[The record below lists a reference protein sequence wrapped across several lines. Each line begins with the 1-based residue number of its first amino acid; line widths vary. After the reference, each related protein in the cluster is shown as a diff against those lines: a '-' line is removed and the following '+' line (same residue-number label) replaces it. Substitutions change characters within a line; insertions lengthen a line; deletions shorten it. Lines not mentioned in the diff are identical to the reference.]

1 MKNNPLSWRLLI
13 LGSAFM
19 ILLSA
24 CGSSLDSTPYPTPTR
39 TNTPQSLQTTLT
51 PKPDVTNTSE
61 GFLETET
68 ETELSAKDWR
78 SQLQDLLALRTKT
91 LSEKGWLH
99 TVRKFENYWDE
110 FCQQNPD
117 KCATMPENW
126 YRMGPPMHSLEQW
139 IELDGSGHQAGNSLE
154 LTLQED
160 GTPVWA
166 KAATSDHRLSSF
178 YLDPDYQPQEMIQM
192 ETNKATTDEGQSV
205 DLLFPDY
212 LSPIQ
217 EKVRLNIEKKLEIT
231 TSQIDYQGHPAL
243 EIMATLPWAAMCQ
256 QLDPYPEPTC
266 AMVTIE
272 VIDLENGMLWVSWN
286 GALGASGELHPEKIE
301 TLVSFE
307 ILPGLPEQAQELWDT
322 LLAKLPE

>member
-13 LGSAFM
+13 LGFALM

-24 CGSSLDSTPYPTPTR
+24 CGSPLDATLNPTPTR
-39 TNTPQSLQTTLT
+39 TNTPQNLQATHT
-51 PKPDVTNTSE
+51 PKPDVTTTSE
-61 GFLETET
+61 AFMETNP
-68 ETELSAKDWR
+68 ETELGTKGWR

-99 TVRKFENYWDE
+99 SVRKFENYWDE
-110 FCQQNPD
+110 FCLENSD

-126 YRMGPPMHSLEQW
+126 YTMAPPKHTLEQW

-178 YLDPDYQPQEMIQM
+178 YLDSDYQPQEMIQL
-192 ETNKATTDEGQSV
+192 ETNKATTDEGQPV

-212 LSPIQ
+212 ISPIQ
-217 EKVRLNIEKKLEIT
+217 EKVGIDIEKKLEIT

-243 EIMATLPWAAMCQ
+243 EIKATLPWYALCQ
-256 QLDPYPEPTC
+256 QMDPYPEPTC

-272 VIDLENGMLWVSWN
+272 VIDLESGMLWVSWN
-286 GALGASGELHPEKIE
+286 GALGVSGELHPEKIE
-301 TLVSFE
+301 TLISFG
-307 ILPGLPEQAQELWDT
+307 ILPELPESAQQLWDT